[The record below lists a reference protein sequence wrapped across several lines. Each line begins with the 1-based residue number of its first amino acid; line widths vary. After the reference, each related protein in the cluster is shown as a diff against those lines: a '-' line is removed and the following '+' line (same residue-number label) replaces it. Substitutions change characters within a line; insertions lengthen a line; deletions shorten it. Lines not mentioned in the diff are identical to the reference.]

1 MTDRTTHRTHVTSG
15 TIPLAP
21 SVNGAYAGKGKRYAS
36 PALKAYKKAAGI
48 ALARHSNEFHHRP
61 LVPGGVYELELHCYF
76 PTLQSIQ
83 ASDADG
89 RIKAAQDCIMT
100 ALGVNDNRIYRI
112 ISEKSGTDGQ
122 GRIEWSLVELHGN
135 RLSEGLRGAM
145 DAEIEF

>member
-1 MTDRTTHRTHVTSG
+1 MTDRTTGRTLVTSG

-21 SVNGAYAGKGKRYAS
+21 SVNGNYAGKGKRYAS

-48 ALARHSNEFHHRP
+48 ALARHSNEYSQRP
-61 LVPGGVYELELHCYF
+61 LSPGVYELELRCYF

-122 GRIEWSLVELHGN
+122 GRIEWTLTELHGD
-135 RLSEGLRGAM
+135 RLEQGLRSAP

>member
-1 MTDRTTHRTHVTSG
+1 MNKVISRTLITSG

-21 SVNGAYAGKGKRYAS
+21 SVNNIYAGKGKRYAS
-36 PALKAYKKAAGI
+36 PALKSYKKSAGI
-48 ALARHSNEFHHRP
+48 ALARHSNEFQQFP
-61 LVPGGVYELELHCYF
+61 ILLAAVYELELRCYF

-122 GRIEWSLVELHGN
+122 GRIEWSLAELHGD
-135 RLSEGLRGAM
+135 RLEQGLRSAP